1 MRTVDI
7 RNLEEARELHP
18 YYDAV
23 VSVIEDDA
31 YVRNLGHS
39 NHHIEVMGDYSKAHL
54 NHYRETGMIPR
65 KEQIER
71 ILAFVNTLP
80 KHAKILVHCAAGISR
95 STSTGLTILASEGW
109 SEYDAVRHLKNKHPQ
124 GRPFWPNDI
133 VIGHADEILGTDL
146 TDALRGKR
154 VWDRVSL
161 TSEEVAV

>member
-31 YVRNLGHS
+31 YVRNLGHPT
-39 NHHIEVMGDYSKAHL
+39 HHIEVMGDYSKQHL
-54 NHYRETGMIPR
+54 TYYNDRHMVPK

-71 ILAFVNTLP
+71 ILAFVNKLP
-80 KHAKILVHCAAGISR
+80 SYAKILVHCAAGISR
-95 STSTGLTILASEGW
+95 STSTGLTILANEGW
-109 SEYDAVRHLKNKHPQ
+109 EEDHAVIHLRNKHPE

-133 VIGHADEILGTDL
+133 VIGHADEILGTNL
-146 TDALRGKR
+146 EEALRGR
-154 VWDRVSL
+154 RRWDKVPL
-161 TSEEVAV
+161 TSEKVGA